1 MSPEAAEV
9 KSISHVYAPASDGTR
24 GVNADGKS
32 EAYAE
37 ECVLVHP
44 PLNA

>member
-1 MSPEAAEV
+1 MHRLATTRAACW
-9 KSISHVYAPASDGTR
+9 APPAHDGTR
-24 GVNADGKS
+24 GVAADGKS